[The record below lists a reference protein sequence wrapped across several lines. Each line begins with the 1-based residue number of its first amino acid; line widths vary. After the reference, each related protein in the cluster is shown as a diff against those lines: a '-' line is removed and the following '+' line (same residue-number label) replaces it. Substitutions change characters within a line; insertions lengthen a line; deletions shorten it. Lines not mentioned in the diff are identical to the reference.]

1 MTQHLSRCRGGILD
15 GNFMKCSN
23 CAKCYNFICINIT
36 QDKFKGFTQSYKD
49 QWLCPSC
56 TCSQPKCDNLS
67 TPIRAPAS
75 TAARN
80 DTYSAVNINMTRG
93 NKQGARAKTTRDDQ
107 MPNPELTTL
116 LAELRQLRLELEG
129 TDIEDVIRVGPKSS
143 RRTTSP
149 SSSRVP
155 RPIVLKLLRRRKTE
169 EVLKAAKAR
178 RNLTSEHLV
187 DGQPMPIFF
196 NERLTHEKRQLFR
209 EARKRSKEKGFQYCW
224 CKNGGIYVKRAD
236 GKPAMRIFTTADMDE
251 KVGPTNQLTGDEN
264 SIP

>member
-116 LAELRQLRLELEG
+116 LAELRQLRLEVMEVKQQNTEIKNQMSLISKK
-129 TDIEDVIRVGPKSS
+129 TYPK
-143 RRTTSP
+143 TSTNIH
-149 SSSRVP
+149 S
-155 RPIVLKLLRRRKTE
+155 L
-169 EVLKAAKAR
+169 
-178 RNLTSEHLV
+178 
-187 DGQPMPIFF
+187 
-196 NERLTHEKRQLFR
+196 
-209 EARKRSKEKGFQYCW
+209 RKRK
-224 CKNGGIYVKRAD
+224 
-236 GKPAMRIFTTADMDE
+236 
-251 KVGPTNQLTGDEN
+251 
-264 SIP
+264 